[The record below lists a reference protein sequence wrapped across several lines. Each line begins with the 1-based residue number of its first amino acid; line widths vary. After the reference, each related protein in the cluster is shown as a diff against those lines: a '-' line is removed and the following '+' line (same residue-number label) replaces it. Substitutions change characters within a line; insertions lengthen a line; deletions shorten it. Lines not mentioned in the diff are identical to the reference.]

1 MTKLIKERINVVNP
15 DWKEPWYNSLSFFP
29 HAEFIRNEKV
39 TKLFKQRKILR
50 WQIDGGYIWM
60 EIN

>member
-1 MTKLIKERINVVNP
+1 MTKLIKKQIDVVDPNWKQSKWDYFQLFVFP
-15 DWKEPWYNSLSFFP
+15 DS
-29 HAEFIRNEKV
+29 IRNKEV
-39 TKLFKQRKILR
+39 TKLFKERKILR

>member
-1 MTKLIKERINVVNP
+1 MTKLIRKELNVIDP
-15 DWKEPWYNSLSFFP
+15 DWKPSTWDKLSLLSI
-29 HAEFIRNEKV
+29 ADYVRNKEV
-39 TKLFKQRKILR
+39 TKLFKERKILR